1 MLPYRPAG
9 AEFVRA
15 ATGLTAARMPRV
27 ASGERMGRFWDE
39 RARENAAWYVD
50 TSLDYEQPDMQRFFE
65 TGRTVVRQALHDA
78 PAAPERREVA
88 LEIGA
93 GLGRVCAALSE
104 EFERVIGIDVS
115 AEMVARAKELVPD
128 DRIMFS
134 VGDGLTLA
142 SVPDHSVDFVT
153 SFTVLQHLP
162 SKDLVLGYLAET
174 GRVLRSGGVAALQW
188 NNLPHPALW
197 RARAAWW
204 RVRGRLGLGMRG
216 EQRNAREFVGTRV
229 PARDVTGALA
239 ESGLSIVGIRDEDTL
254 FAWVWARSPTEAITV

>member
-1 MLPYRPAG
+1 VPC
-9 AEFVRA
+9 VRS
-15 ATGLTAARMPRV
+15 GDRM
-27 ASGERMGRFWDE
+27 SRFWDE

-50 TSLDYEQPDMQRFFE
+50 TSLDYDQPDMERFFE

-78 PAAPERREVA
+78 PVAPERREVA
-88 LEIGA
+88 LEIGP

-104 EFERVIGIDVS
+104 EFEQVIGMDVS
-115 AEMVARAKELVPD
+115 AEMVARAKELVTD
-128 DRIMFS
+128 DRVTFR

-142 SVPDHSVDFVT
+142 PVADDSVDFVT

-162 SKDLVLGYLAET
+162 SRDLVLGYLAEA

-188 NNLPHPALW
+188 NNLPHPSLW

-204 RVRGRLGLGMRG
+204 RARGRLGLGMRG

-229 PARDVTGALA
+229 PTRDVTGALT
-239 ESGLSIVGIRDEDTL
+239 ESGLSVVGIREEGTL
-254 FAWVWARSPTEAITV
+254 FTWVWAHKS